1 MRKKAPR
8 EAPAAMVASMEGS
21 RFLRWLPGALLL
33 CVLAAGLALTVID
46 PATFTAPK
54 NAKLVNGEW
63 SAGWQ
68 ESYEQGLPGREA
80 AVAAWAAMR
89 YALSAEGEPVVL
101 VGRDGWLY
109 STEEFFPL
117 DPTGRALEAALANIA
132 VVRDALAAR
141 NIALVVALVPTKA
154 VVCAEHLGR
163 YRLPAS
169 LRDRYGA
176 VRRAISSLGVAVPD
190 LMAPLREA
198 ASRGEVFLRTDTHW
212 TADGASVAAQA
223 LAQVVRPEL
232 DARGSPRT
240 RYRTEKGKPQERRGD
255 LLNFLPLGRLG
266 GAWEP
271 ASDLVADAATVADA
285 DSGAGLFGALEIPV
299 ALVGT
304 SYSAAGAS
312 NFDGALKEALRADV
326 LKVAEEGRGP
336 FVPMRKYLESPAID
350 DPRPDVVIWEIPERY
365 LGVSTPLG
373 MPGPPEPSAR

>member
-1 MRKKAPR
+1 MRRKAPW
-8 EAPAAMVASMEGS
+8 ETPSAMVGS
-21 RFLRWLPGALLL
+21 TDGPRFLKWLPGALLL
-33 CVLAAGLALTVID
+33 CVLAAGLALTAID
-46 PATFTAPK
+46 PAAFTAPK
-54 NAKLVNGEW
+54 NANLVNGECA
-63 SAGWQ
+63 AGWQ
-68 ESYEQGLPGREA
+68 KSYEQGLQGREA

-89 YALSAEGEPVVL
+89 YTLFTEGEPGVL

-109 STEEFFPL
+109 SNEEFFPL

-132 VVRDALAAR
+132 EVRDALASR
-141 NIALVVALVPTKA
+141 NIVLVVAMVPTKA

-240 RYRTEKGKPQERRGD
+240 LYRTEKGKPQERRGD

-266 GAWEP
+266 AAWGP
-271 ASDLVADAATVADA
+271 APDLVAEVVTVAETG
-285 DSGAGLFGALEIPV
+285 SGTGLFGALEIPV
-299 ALVGT
+299 ALVGRATAQQARGT
-304 SYSAAGAS
+304 STA
-312 NFDGALKEALRADV
+312 
-326 LKVAEEGRGP
+326 P
-336 FVPMRKYLESPAID
+336 
-350 DPRPDVVIWEIPERY
+350 
-365 LGVSTPLG
+365 
-373 MPGPPEPSAR
+373 